1 MAKRRSRTPE
11 EIVAEQKCQ
20 AEKDTAARKAAA
32 ASSVPAKAA
41 TVASTTVTTPA
52 PDTRTEAERYVDEIA
67 PASIVG
73 RMIKFS
79 KDGQFVTADDDE
91 PVDEAAEFIAL
102 CDEVLVGWIRFHRDG
117 DTPPDRVQGLLYD
130 GFVVPPRKTL
140 GDMDESQWEPGLS
153 GKPEDPWK
161 HQNCLVLQQTETR
174 ELYTFVSASETGR
187 RAVCN
192 LLRHYNRMRKG
203 KTDEVPVVRLRVGGF
218 NHRDP
223 RVGWVP
229 TPVFAI
235 VGRAPRGSAAKPDT
249 SVAADLNDEIPAAL
263 L

>member
-32 ASSVPAKAA
+32 ASSVPAKAVTA
-41 TVASTTVTTPA
+41 ASTTVTTPA

-102 CDEVLVGWIRFHRDG
+102 
-117 DTPPDRVQGLLYD
+117 
-130 GFVVPPRKTL
+130 
-140 GDMDESQWEPGLS
+140 
-153 GKPEDPWK
+153 
-161 HQNCLVLQQTETR
+161 
-174 ELYTFVSASETGR
+174 
-187 RAVCN
+187 
-192 LLRHYNRMRKG
+192 
-203 KTDEVPVVRLRVGGF
+203 VR
-218 NHRDP
+218 
-223 RVGWVP
+223 
-229 TPVFAI
+229 
-235 VGRAPRGSAAKPDT
+235 
-249 SVAADLNDEIPAAL
+249 
-263 L
+263 